1 MILRKKVEFGQRCN
15 NKLNLKNIFLI
26 NFKANLPPTLS
37 KSQLDSVKKQMKLQ
51 LISILKHPQ
60 CGQHSKIIDILID
73 LGMSQS
79 EVSRIEWS

>member
-1 MILRKKVEFGQRCN
+1 M
-15 NKLNLKNIFLI
+15 
-26 NFKANLPPTLS
+26 S

-51 LISILKHPQ
+51 LIAILKHPQ

-79 EVSRIEWS
+79 EVINSFNQLSYLNNQTCFIRSSS